1 MSVLNRIFQPISIRL
16 ALNALTI
23 ALGFTALAVGARPLM
38 VGIDVID
45 IAGEPVLDNVPR
57 GPAGIIDPLHAR
69 ILVFRQGRQ
78 QAP

>member
-1 MSVLNRIFQPISIRL
+1 
-16 ALNALTI
+16 
-23 ALGFTALAVGARPLM
+23 M